1 LRDAFGS
8 YTVLFA
14 ICIGLQIAAA
24 AIILMRGKR
33 GSNA

>member
-8 YTVLFA
+8 YTVPFA